1 MPPKL
6 TDAPPAGRAV
16 AKTAVWQWAVL
27 AGIVLAA
34 LLLRAHDVSRIFL
47 WADETD
53 FFNEAIYRNPPT
65 PLIDFAW
72 STKAATTNTWG
83 WPAIIWIFCRLFGAT
98 IGVARWPSVL
108 VGSAAVLAMFFL
120 VYRLLPEEFAGSRFV
135 PAAFA
140 AALTAMAAPQ
150 IELSQRTYP
159 YGATPFLAATL
170 LLAHF
175 LVRRALSTSHASA
188 RQLIGAVACYTAAG
202 SLCLCIHP
210 SLGLLLAVSVGFL
223 LAAALHSGRS
233 RAETRRIFLLG
244 AGSAAVFLTFV
255 LLNGKDP
262 QSGYRFYLHQYYH
275 AMSYRGIWP
284 LMQHTYG
291 LATFQLNL
299 FYNPAL
305 YWPDRLDP
313 ALLPLVLLC
322 LAGWVLALKGRW
334 GDRVRHFAWL
344 GIAAVALPAVL
355 SLSKI
360 KVFPFGGLRQT
371 LFLSPFFL
379 VFAALGLY
387 ALWTLRSARILAG
400 LTAAAYLTIWAIN
413 LPRLY
418 NDRLATYGTADI
430 VNAWEQSGRLPIYAW
445 NSDREIRYA
454 VREHPEIIVET
465 LPYLEKLPTNPNTAY
480 LLVTTRWPLGDNPWF
495 PGFLEYFARAGQ
507 RSTPLV
513 EKQAKLPEGNQ
524 CRCIYFP
531 PSGLYLYKV
540 AAR

>member
-1 MPPKL
+1 M
-6 TDAPPAGRAV
+6 
-16 AKTAVWQWAVL
+16 L
-27 AGIVLAA
+27 AAIVLGA

-53 FFNEAIYRNPPT
+53 FFNEGVYHKPPL

-98 IGVARWPSVL
+98 IGVARFPSVL
-108 VGSAAVLAMFFL
+108 VGATAVLAMFYL
-120 VYRLLPEEFAGSRFV
+120 VYRLLPDNFAGRRFV
-135 PAAFA
+135 PAIVA
-140 AALTAMAAPQ
+140 AALAAMAVPQ

-159 YGATPFLAATL
+159 YGATPFLSASL
-170 LLAHF
+170 LLAHLWLRRVISASQLPTRE
-175 LVRRALSTSHASA
+175 LVR
-188 RQLIGAVACYTAAG
+188 AVACYTAAG

-210 SLGLLLAVSVGFL
+210 SLGLLLAVSVLFL
-223 LAAALHSGRS
+223 FAAVVRS
-233 RAETRRIFLLG
+233 FASRTRADIQRIFLLG
-244 AGSAAVFLTFV
+244 CGAAAVFLGFV

-275 AMSYRGIWP
+275 AMSYRGIVP
-284 LMQHTYG
+284 LIQHAYG

-305 YWPDRLDP
+305 YWPDRLNP

-322 LAGWVLALKGRW
+322 LGGWILAWKGRW
-334 GDRVRHFAWL
+334 GDPARHLAWL
-344 GIAAVALPAVL
+344 GIAAVALPAIL

-360 KVFPFGGLRQT
+360 KIFPFGGLRQT

-379 VFAALGLY
+379 VFAALGFD
-387 ALWTLRSARILAG
+387 ALWTRRATRILAG
-400 LTAAAYLTIWAIN
+400 LVAVAYLALWAYN

-418 NDRLATYGTADI
+418 NDRLATYSTADI
-430 VNAWEQSGRLPIYAW
+430 VNAWEMSGRLPIYAW

-454 VREHPEIIVET
+454 VREHPEIPVET
-465 LPYLEKLPTNPNTAY
+465 LPYLEKLPTGPNSSY
-480 LLVTTRWPLGDNPWF
+480 LLVTTRWPLGENNWF
-495 PGFLEYFARAGQ
+495 HGFLDYFARAGQ
-507 RSTPLV
+507 TATTLI
-513 EKQAKLPEGNQ
+513 EKQPRLPQGIE